1 MCAEGLC
8 SRMAP
13 VVISES
19 EEDEDRVAI
28 TRRTKR
34 QVHFDGEGDDRVD

>member
-1 MCAEGLC
+1 
-8 SRMAP
+8 MAP

-34 QVHFDGEGDDRVD
+34 QVHFDGEEMIV